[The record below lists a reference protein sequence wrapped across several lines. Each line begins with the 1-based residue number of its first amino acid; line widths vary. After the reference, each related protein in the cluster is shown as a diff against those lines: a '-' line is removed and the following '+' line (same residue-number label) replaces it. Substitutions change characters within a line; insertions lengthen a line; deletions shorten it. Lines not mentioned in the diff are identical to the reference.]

1 MANKT
6 ENRRQGCGNITID
19 TEVTENG
26 IYPVEGKGIYSAIN
40 AAKPGNATAAEA
52 GLVKKASAVAD
63 VDTGEDATAAANAT
77 AINAILAAL
86 RTAGVM
92 ETPTP

>member
-26 IYPVEGKGIYSAIN
+26 IYPVEGKGIYAAIN
-40 AAKPGNATAAEA
+40 AAVGGMAAENVAHTDSSSPTAAKCAATINAVIDALVAA
-52 GLVKKASAVAD
+52 GL
-63 VDTGEDATAAANAT
+63 
-77 AINAILAAL
+77 
-86 RTAGVM
+86 M
-92 ETPTP
+92 EEPEG